1 MVQYMGKACEAC
13 KKVFEENE
21 QTVYC
26 PQCGAPLHRACW
38 EKNGGCPYSERHSSG
53 FKWAPPA
60 AEVWRAEEENI
71 VHIIEERK
79 RREEEE
85 LDREYG
91 EKKYNG
97 VCEREMMSFMN
108 VKGVESL
115 YRLAVIKRMISEKK
129 LVNLNFCAGLLSPY
143 NQFFHGMLPLGLLLL
158 AVYFVTSIPS
168 AVVYYLALAFPETA
182 EAAVNGYG
190 LLDTVN
196 VMSYLRIGIM
206 FFVSIFGDYL
216 YVQWMVKKIKK
227 IRQSFQDERSEEYL
241 SALAAAGKGK
251 WGLVG
256 LCFLIQMLL
265 FFILIFVL
273 GAVDFGAMM
282 S

>member
-1 MVQYMGKACEAC
+1 MIQYVGKACESC
-13 KKVFEENE
+13 KKAFEENE
-21 QTVYC
+21 QVVYC
-26 PQCGAPLHRACW
+26 PQCGAPLHRECW
-38 EKNGGCPYSERHSSG
+38 EEKGGCPYSERHASG

-60 AEVWRAEEENI
+60 AEVWKAEEENI
-71 VHIIEERK
+71 VHLIEERK

-91 EKKYNG
+91 EKKYMG

-108 VKGVESL
+108 VNGVESL

-158 AVYFVTSIPS
+158 AVYFVTGIPS
-168 AVVYYLALAFPETA
+168 AVVYYLAVAFPETA
-182 EAAVNGYG
+182 ETAVTGYG

-196 VMSYLRIGIM
+196 IMSYLRIGIM
-206 FFVSIFGDYL
+206 IFVSIFGDYL
-216 YVQWMVKKIKK
+216 YIQWMVNKIKK
-227 IRQSFQDERSEEYL
+227 IRQNFEDERSEEYL

-265 FFILIFVL
+265 SAILIFVL
-273 GAVDFGAMM
+273 GAVDFGAWM